1 MSNPPQ
7 RRVRSFVRRPG
18 RITPSQTRALDDL
31 WPDVGVEYDGQPLD
45 LVTLYGRDAEV
56 VLEIGYGNGDTLV
69 EMAAANPEQ
78 NFLGVEV
85 HEPGVGHC
93 LIAAEQ
99 RGITNLRLIMHDAIE
114 VLSEQIPDG
123 SLARIN
129 LYFPDPWPK
138 KRHHKRRL
146 IQPAFLELAA
156 RKLRPEGQLF
166 IATDWANYAEHIDD
180 TLEASDRFRVDLTRE
195 HAGDAPIDRPVTKFE
210 RRGLAKGHRIRDWR
224 LIRT

>member
-69 EMAAANPEQ
+69 EMAAANPAQ

-166 IATDWANYAEHIDD
+166 IATDWANYAEHIDE